1 MSDLEVH
8 KVSRHLNGQLII
20 GQRGKRKT
28 DIVQIIKISTFTVF
42 RFAIIIDKPFCL
54 IKRSFKSTLEVHDLH
69 RLIRIMFEHR
79 RLQELRKSGQLTIRL
94 DLHFIATII
103 DTANRFSAIKKLS
116 SLIAVSD
123 SQFPCAVLCLRRF
136 AVRAEKFI
144 DYLLQSLELFLSDSN
159 IIITADRVL
168 CLEII
173 ENTLFLSRQLG
184 MSFEERNKYIKC
196 VLRSFLILRLIE
208 RVLRIAEN
216 TLIVGTD
223 MVDQRTAARA
233 FAVTNIKATLIAELL
248 TAYDSSDR
256 EVCFFIPASF
266 QIGDITFRVLFFI
279 EVFEDSI
286 SKGKTAIRVRKSKI
300 VNDVAFADP
309 FITVTLSEMEC
320 KAVRLLFGLFRLKG
334 YVILVLC
341 NASKRLF
348 CLLLIT
354 ENIKQGFLNTVELRL
369 IIAVLPAVE
378 CCTVKCSDKF
388 LYGIIGY
395 IGNIIFDIIQNSP
408 ICQVIKF
415 LVDTVNE
422 SLSDLL
428 KRNKTLH
435 TAETAMIS
443 VLCLFCMERVTE
455 VFSIIISTV

>member
-1 MSDLEVH
+1 MINFFYNAAVVEWVDD
-8 KVSRHLNGQLII
+8 RH
-20 GQRGKRKT
+20 
-28 DIVQIIKISTFTVF
+28 
-42 RFAIIIDKPFCL
+42 
-54 IKRSFKSTLEVHDLH
+54 
-69 RLIRIMFEHR
+69 
-79 RLQELRKSGQLTIRL
+79 
-94 DLHFIATII
+94 TII
-103 DTANRFSAIKKLS
+103 AG
-116 SLIAVSD
+116 
-123 SQFPCAVLCLRRF
+123 SQ
-136 AVRAEKFI
+136 
-144 DYLLQSLELFLSDSN
+144 
-159 IIITADRVL
+159 
-168 CLEII
+168 
-173 ENTLFLSRQLG
+173 
-184 MSFEERNKYIKC
+184 
-196 VLRSFLILRLIE
+196 
-208 RVLRIAEN
+208 
-216 TLIVGTD
+216 
-223 MVDQRTAARA
+223 
-233 FAVTNIKATLIAELL
+233 
-248 TAYDSSDR
+248 
-256 EVCFFIPASF
+256 VC
-266 QIGDITFRVLFFI
+266 
-279 EVFEDSI
+279 
-286 SKGKTAIRVRKSKI
+286 KSKI

-369 IIAVLPAVE
+369 IVAVLPAVE
-378 CCTVKCSDKF
+378 CCTIKCSDKF

-443 VLCLFCMERVTE
+443 VLSLFCMESVTE